1 MKNLDSES
9 RHPPREAHPQRPT
22 RPPSPVNSRVT
33 GGKSSQ
39 NNKSGQSL
47 ETSLDTSMVATRTA
61 VLATS
66 TVWAT
71 VVIVVCL
78 PISVPYSV
86 LAPRG
91 APGFGPGVLLMPRRG
106 GACLRAASRGRA
118 VAQATA
124 RKANAEAGVSLEWE
138 EGELVEMELWKRAA
152 WGNRYRVD
160 VAYDGAACAGWQTWK
175 NSAAQNRTAHYQVQ
189 LVLRTVLRA
198 AELELISAGRTDAG
212 VHVLCMPCHFDL
224 PLSRTLDLVALGNG
238 AHLIRREPSSLH
250 LSHSSSSSLRSSC
263 KLLLLA
269 AARNLPTSSSSCQ
282 GPAY

>member
-1 MKNLDSES
+1 
-9 RHPPREAHPQRPT
+9 
-22 RPPSPVNSRVT
+22 
-33 GGKSSQ
+33 
-39 NNKSGQSL
+39 
-47 ETSLDTSMVATRTA
+47 
-61 VLATS
+61 
-66 TVWAT
+66 
-71 VVIVVCL
+71 
-78 PISVPYSV
+78 
-86 LAPRG
+86 
-91 APGFGPGVLLMPRRG
+91 MPRRG
-106 GACLRAASRGRA
+106 GACLHAESRGRRG
-118 VAQATA
+118 AQASTGTS
-124 RKANAEAGVSLEWE
+124 NAEAGISPECDD
-138 EGELVEMELWKRAA
+138 GESPMATELWKRAA

-160 VAYDGAACAGWQTWK
+160 VAFDGAACAGWQTWQ

-269 AARNLPTSSSSCQ
+269 AARNLPTSSCSCH
-282 GPAY
+282 GPAYSKKSPIALPMSPAAPIPQSPTSPAAPPAQSAAPPAQFPAASQSALYRACPATIPTMPPAAAAPAIAKVDGPPWP

>member
-1 MKNLDSES
+1 
-9 RHPPREAHPQRPT
+9 
-22 RPPSPVNSRVT
+22 
-33 GGKSSQ
+33 
-39 NNKSGQSL
+39 
-47 ETSLDTSMVATRTA
+47 
-61 VLATS
+61 
-66 TVWAT
+66 
-71 VVIVVCL
+71 
-78 PISVPYSV
+78 
-86 LAPRG
+86 
-91 APGFGPGVLLMPRRG
+91 MPRRG

-138 EGELVEMELWKRAA
+138 EGELVEMELWKRAV

-160 VAYDGAACAGWQTWK
+160 VAYDGAACAGWQTWQ